1 MPRKTGSNNP
11 ADWLFLAE
19 SELEGVTEL
28 TERKLSYVLCRSK
41 LAEILEK
48 VLKAEL
54 IRRGW
59 FLIKTHEVVKLNDEL
74 RDRDP
79 QLADELQPLVEAL
92 AEAYLTDRYPGFDL
106 DDPDWPALRVQVRQ
120 VATVLAKVKARIAGR
135 S

>member
-1 MPRKTGSNNP
+1 
-11 ADWLFLAE
+11 
-19 SELEGVTEL
+19 VTEL